1 LLNLCL
7 GKKDEKLLAIVREKK
22 PLVSV
27 IIPAYNRA
35 DTINRAIQSVINQTY
50 ATLEIIVIDD
60 ASTDGTDNIIK
71 NINDNRIVYV
81 RHDFNKGVSAARNTG
96 IKISKGVYIALLDSD
111 DEWMPEKTAIQL
123 KALLKHNT
131 SVIAGCTGHYKK
143 NNSQS
148 LKFQAPNHIFWF
160 KWLLFQC
167 LLSPGSTLMA
177 DKKAFKKVGYFDEK
191 LTRFEDWDWLI
202 RYTENFPFIPIREPL
217 AVVHLGNPPRAK
229 IVQHSA
235 MVFMEKNKEKFYSL
249 GIWYGRKI
257 MARRFLDIG
266 MRWLIEKNFRKGS
279 FFILKGLIYFP
290 FQPPYLFLRKIM
302 ELKQLHNR
310 HFFYNSKNPMH

>member
-1 LLNLCL
+1 LPSFT
-7 GKKDEKLLAIVREKK
+7 EKK

-27 IIPAYNRA
+27 VIPTYNRLH
-35 DTINRAIQSVINQTY
+35 TINRAVQSVISQTY
-50 ATLEIIVIDD
+50 GNLEIIIVDD
-60 ASTDGTDNIIK
+60 GSLDNTGSFIK
-71 NINDNRIVYV
+71 NINDNRIIYI
-81 RHDFNKGVSAARNTG
+81 RHDFNKGVSAARNSG
-96 IKISKGVYIALLDSD
+96 IKISKGDYIAFLDSD

-123 KALLKHNT
+123 GGLLKNN
-131 SVIAGCTGHYKK
+131 SNIIAGCTGHYKK

-148 LKFQAPNHIFWF
+148 LKFQPPNNIFWF

-177 DKKAFKKVGYFDEK
+177 SRKAFEEAGYFDEK

-217 AVVHLGNPPRAK
+217 AVVHLGKPPKAH
-229 IVQHSA
+229 VVEDSA
-235 MVFMEKNKEKFYSL
+235 MVFIQKNKEKFYSF
-249 GIWYGRKI
+249 GSWHGRKV

-266 MRWLIEKNFRKGS
+266 LHWLRENNFKKGS
-279 FFILKGLIYFP
+279 FFILKGLMYFP

-302 ELKQLHNR
+302 ELKQLHN
-310 HFFYNSKNPMH
+310 YNF